1 MSTLSPSPEAFDVV
15 ELVQICASET
25 PQPKGAL
32 REMPFRHD
40 AWTPDEIENLK
51 RLFSED
57 VHVDDIPDRV
67 GHTIHAVRSKIS
79 DLGLRRNSVRAWTGF
94 DDAELSRRYGTD
106 ATSDIA
112 RDLGR
117 SCSAVYARAQF
128 IGLSEPNPPEWTS
141 WEDAQLCKGYAEALP
156 IARIAAIIG
165 RPVSG
170 TVSRASKIGLRHPAK
185 PLDWSDAEL
194 ARALE
199 LAEDGQPYN
208 AIIETLVAEGHP
220 RRTKAG
226 FGPKIRAAGYGRG
239 WGKAWLPEEDD
250 LLRKAYREGSSLT
263 PLTGRLGRSKH
274 SIRWRSGYLGLT
286 GTHKNE
292 NGFRGGPDWSAED
305 LATLRA
311 KYGTMSNA
319 KLAKLLGR
327 SKLAVSTRAN
337 VIGLVHGYIRPWSDD
352 ELRALQIAWRGDI
365 AIADLAE
372 ALGRKAVSVSKFAT
386 KRNMH
391 FGRRARHAAALTLE
405 DILARE
411 KEEGEGLRDPSETEE
426 ASHEIRT
433 DPRKRKP
440 GNDHESDAAVQ
451 RKSAGHRERAAP
463 KRTASRSYKRTRRCG
478 SLGNRASGQ
487 RVRRWIRNR

>member
-67 GHTIHAVRSKIS
+67 GHTLHAVRSKIS

-274 SIRWRSGYLGLT
+274 SIRWRSGWLCC
-286 GTHKNE
+286 
-292 NGFRGGPDWSAED
+292 
-305 LATLRA
+305 
-311 KYGTMSNA
+311 
-319 KLAKLLGR
+319 KL
-327 SKLAVSTRAN
+327 
-337 VIGLVHGYIRPWSDD
+337 
-352 ELRALQIAWRGDI
+352 
-365 AIADLAE
+365 
-372 ALGRKAVSVSKFAT
+372 
-386 KRNMH
+386 
-391 FGRRARHAAALTLE
+391 
-405 DILARE
+405 
-411 KEEGEGLRDPSETEE
+411 
-426 ASHEIRT
+426 
-433 DPRKRKP
+433 
-440 GNDHESDAAVQ
+440 
-451 RKSAGHRERAAP
+451 
-463 KRTASRSYKRTRRCG
+463 
-478 SLGNRASGQ
+478 
-487 RVRRWIRNR
+487 